1 MTETFRPAT
10 GAARAGSGPAPAD
23 KQAARLAPVPL
34 SAPKPGCPD
43 WHDGEWLCVH
53 PPCPVRTVVLRV
65 RYGRP
70 FRLPRLRCP
79 LCLRSLA
86 FRQWLTPWT

>member
-1 MTETFRPAT
+1 MPEDKGPGRPA
-10 GAARAGSGPAPAD
+10 
-23 KQAARLAPVPL
+23 LLPL

-43 WHDGEWLCVH
+43 WHDGEWLCIH

-65 RYGRP
+65 RFGGP

-79 LCLRSLA
+79 LCLRSRSHIVSTRSPLP
-86 FRQWLTPWT
+86 LLNDS